1 MQYARVTHPVTYAL
15 ATAGW
20 GSSRA
25 SSLAGWGA
33 SHSQLWEVQLRG
45 RGRPAHPHMDMG
57 CAARGAAMCHGCT
70 STSRRLCLG
79 QDTDTQAASASHA
92 HACNH
97 EQ

>member
-45 RGRPAHPHMDMG
+45 RGRPAHPHMG